1 MNKDIRLAVKENG
14 VKMWQLADKMGTA
27 DTTLCRRLR
36 KELPE
41 DQKRRILEIV
51 DELSKGGSQ

>member
-14 VKMWQLADKMGTA
+14 VKMWQLADKMGIA

-51 DELSKGGSQ
+51 DELSKGGSR

>member
-1 MNKDIRLAVKENG
+1 MNKDIRLAVKETG
-14 VKMWQLADKMGTA
+14 VKMWQLADKMGIA

-41 DQKRRILEIV
+41 EQKRRILEIV
-51 DELSKGGSQ
+51 DELAKGGSR

>member
-1 MNKDIRLAVKENG
+1 MNKDIRLAVKEDG
-14 VKMWQLADKMGTA
+14 VKMWQLADKMGIA

>member
-1 MNKDIRLAVKENG
+1 MNKDIRLAVKETG
-14 VKMWQLADKMGTA
+14 VKMWQLADKMGIA

-51 DELSKGGSQ
+51 DELSKGGSR

>member
-14 VKMWQLADKMGTA
+14 VKMWQLADKMGIA